1 MGGYQLEKTAKTYGI
16 KKVIAEF
23 KEIVT
28 QGNIEFDLEN
38 VPTKPVRR
46 LLKLFSEIEDTRV
59 EARTEYPLGELLLIA
74 FIAILNN
81 ADTFVTI
88 AQFCMV
94 KIKLLRKF
102 TPLENGVPSHDTFRR
117 VFTLL
122 DPKCLQEVTVS
133 YLLDNIKLMRRA
145 FGIDDNGLRH
155 LCVDGKTAN
164 GSGRLS
170 GTTREIPKIHTLHVY
185 DTTNGICLVSK
196 AVGEKTNEIPEA
208 QAILK
213 GMDLKGIVVSFDAMN
228 TQRDTISIITEQKGL
243 YLGSLKRNQ
252 PSFLQEVQTYFTA
265 AKLSR
270 IKASNNYLSYSG
282 KAHNCIETR
291 TYWLTK
297 NVEWLLQINDWP
309 NLKSLI
315 RYEKK
320 SIHTVTGKES
330 KEVYYYISSLSN
342 VHDCADVIRG
352 HWGVENLLHWHLDT
366 NFNEDGCSIVD
377 RKAFQNISLMNKLAL
392 SLMKLVAPII
402 KVSIRS
408 TRHIAT
414 WDSEG
419 FLKILCA
426 IDEGVIEKALRGV
439 SHNAGKKG
447 RLKIPEDV

>member
-1 MGGYQLEKTAKTYGI
+1 LEKTTKTYGI

-23 KEIVT
+23 KEIVAR
-28 QGNIEFDLEN
+28 GNIEFDLEN
-38 VPTKPVRR
+38 TPTKPVKR
-46 LLKLFSEIEDTRV
+46 LLRLFNEIKDTRV
-59 EARTEYPLGELLLIA
+59 EARIDYPLGELLLIA
-74 FIAILNN
+74 FIAILNS

-88 AQFCMV
+88 AQFCNV

-133 YLLDNIKLMRRA
+133 YLLDNIKIMKRA

-170 GTTREIPKIHTLHVY
+170 GTKREIPKIHTLHVY
-185 DTTNGICLVSK
+185 DTSNGICLVSK

-213 GMDLKGIVVSFDAMN
+213 DMDLSDIVVSFDAMN
-228 TQRDTISIITEQKGL
+228 TQKDTVSIITEKKGM
-243 YLGSLKRNQ
+243 YLGSLKGNQ
-252 PSFLQEVQTYFTA
+252 PNFLQEVQSYFTEPA
-265 AKLSR
+265 LAR
-270 IKASNNYLSYSG
+270 IKKTKNFLTYTE

-291 TYWLTK
+291 SFWLTK
-297 NVEWLLQINDWP
+297 NVEWLLQFNEWP

-320 SIHTVTGKES
+320 SVHTVTGVETKD
-330 KEVYYYISSLSN
+330 VYFYIASIIN
-342 VHDCADVIRG
+342 VDDCADIIRG
-352 HWGVENLLHWHLDT
+352 HWGVENLLHWHLDA
-366 NFNEDGCSIVD
+366 NFNEDDCSIVD

-392 SLMKLVAPII
+392 SLLKLVAPII

-414 WDSEG
+414 WDCEG

-426 IDEGVIEKALRGV
+426 IDEGVIETALRGV
-439 SHNAGKKG
+439 SHDAGKKG
-447 RLKIPEDV
+447 RLKIPEDY